1 MKPLASLLMALGG
14 LASGVAAR
22 AGGVHSTGVHVVA
35 DCSLDPTRALY
46 SAVASLRTARA
57 GSTATRAT
65 LTIRGLDDDIRDR
78 LRLRAA
84 THGRSMEAEA
94 RSILAEAV
102 SSPIERSLVDFM
114 LAMRE
119 TLDGERMELP
129 ERADQVRDP
138 FA

>member
-1 MKPLASLLMALGG
+1 M
-14 LASGVAAR
+14 
-22 AGGVHSTGVHVVA
+22 T
-35 DCSLDPTRALY
+35 
-46 SAVASLRTARA
+46 TARA
-57 GSTATRAT
+57 MAT

-102 SSPIERSLVDFM
+102 ASPIERSLVDIM

-119 TLDGERMELP
+119 TLDGEGLELP
-129 ERADQVRDP
+129 ERGDPVRDP

>member
-1 MKPLASLLMALGG
+1 
-14 LASGVAAR
+14 
-22 AGGVHSTGVHVVA
+22 
-35 DCSLDPTRALY
+35 
-46 SAVASLRTARA
+46 
-57 GSTATRAT
+57 
-65 LTIRGLDDDIRDR
+65 
-78 LRLRAA
+78 
-84 THGRSMEAEA
+84 MEAEA

>member
-1 MKPLASLLMALGG
+1 M
-14 LASGVAAR
+14 
-22 AGGVHSTGVHVVA
+22 
-35 DCSLDPTRALY
+35 
-46 SAVASLRTARA
+46 
-57 GSTATRAT
+57 AT
-65 LTIRGLDDDIRDR
+65 LTIRGLDDDVRDR

-84 THGRSMEAEA
+84 THGRSMEAEV

-102 SSPIERSLVDFM
+102 ASPIERSLVDIM

-119 TLDGERMELP
+119 TLDGERFELS

>member
-1 MKPLASLLMALGG
+1 M
-14 LASGVAAR
+14 
-22 AGGVHSTGVHVVA
+22 
-35 DCSLDPTRALY
+35 
-46 SAVASLRTARA
+46 
-57 GSTATRAT
+57 AT

-102 SSPIERSLVDFM
+102 SSPIERSLVDIM

-119 TLDGERMELP
+119 TLDGERMEFP

>member
-1 MKPLASLLMALGG
+1 M
-14 LASGVAAR
+14 
-22 AGGVHSTGVHVVA
+22 T
-35 DCSLDPTRALY
+35 
-46 SAVASLRTARA
+46 TARA
-57 GSTATRAT
+57 MATI
-65 LTIRGLDDDIRDR
+65 TIRGLDDDIRDR

-102 SSPIERSLVDFM
+102 SSPIERSLVDIM
-114 LAMRE
+114 LAMRK

>member
-1 MKPLASLLMALGG
+1 M
-14 LASGVAAR
+14 
-22 AGGVHSTGVHVVA
+22 
-35 DCSLDPTRALY
+35 
-46 SAVASLRTARA
+46 
-57 GSTATRAT
+57 AT

-102 SSPIERSLVDFM
+102 ASPIERSLVDIM

-119 TLDGERMELP
+119 TLAGEGLELP
-129 ERADQVRDP
+129 ERGDPVRDP

>member
-1 MKPLASLLMALGG
+1 M
-14 LASGVAAR
+14 
-22 AGGVHSTGVHVVA
+22 
-35 DCSLDPTRALY
+35 
-46 SAVASLRTARA
+46 
-57 GSTATRAT
+57 AT

-102 SSPIERSLVDFM
+102 ASPIERSLVDIM

-119 TLDGERMELP
+119 TLDGEGLELP
-129 ERADQVRDP
+129 ERGDPVRDP

>member
-1 MKPLASLLMALGG
+1 M
-14 LASGVAAR
+14 
-22 AGGVHSTGVHVVA
+22 
-35 DCSLDPTRALY
+35 
-46 SAVASLRTARA
+46 
-57 GSTATRAT
+57 AT

-102 SSPIERSLVDFM
+102 ASPIERSLVDIM
-114 LAMRE
+114 LAMRK
-119 TLDGERMELP
+119 TLDGEGLELP
-129 ERADQVRDP
+129 ERGDPVRDP

>member
-1 MKPLASLLMALGG
+1 M
-14 LASGVAAR
+14 
-22 AGGVHSTGVHVVA
+22 
-35 DCSLDPTRALY
+35 
-46 SAVASLRTARA
+46 
-57 GSTATRAT
+57 AT

-84 THGRSMEAEA
+84 THGRSMESEA

-102 SSPIERSLVDFM
+102 SSPIERSLVDIM

-119 TLDGERMELP
+119 TLAGEGLELP
-129 ERADQVRDP
+129 ERGDPVRDP

>member
-1 MKPLASLLMALGG
+1 M
-14 LASGVAAR
+14 
-22 AGGVHSTGVHVVA
+22 
-35 DCSLDPTRALY
+35 
-46 SAVASLRTARA
+46 
-57 GSTATRAT
+57 AT

-119 TLDGERMELP
+119 ALDGEGLELP
-129 ERADQVRDP
+129 ERSDPVRDP

>member
-1 MKPLASLLMALGG
+1 M
-14 LASGVAAR
+14 
-22 AGGVHSTGVHVVA
+22 
-35 DCSLDPTRALY
+35 
-46 SAVASLRTARA
+46 
-57 GSTATRAT
+57 AT

-102 SSPIERSLVDFM
+102 ASPIERSLADIM

-119 TLDGERMELP
+119 TLAGEGLELP
-129 ERADQVRDP
+129 GRGDPVRDP